1 MVRIYGKGNTHLT
14 LSKKAEEAYRK
25 NPQYMIQE
33 VVVNDRHMYVVK
45 ARGLPFRTK
54 PMTKKELNEWYENDN
69 T

>member
-1 MVRIYGKGNTHLT
+1 MVRIYGDGNTHLT

-25 NPQYMIQE
+25 NPQYMIHE

-45 ARGLPFRTK
+45 ARGLPFRTN
-54 PMTKKELNEWYENDN
+54 PMTKKELNEWYESDD